1 MIWLQFCSRVK
12 ADIRFHLNLIL
23 LTWIIFKDKLN
34 NHLKMHERRGAER
47 EYLCN
52 ICGEVFRN
60 IFPLQAHQRNVHQ
73 VGAGKRKRTDT
84 TTSRPKRARVSQGKL
99 CQL

>member
-1 MIWLQFCSRVK
+1 
-12 ADIRFHLNLIL
+12 
-23 LTWIIFKDKLN
+23 
-34 NHLKMHERRGAER
+34 MHERRGAER
-47 EYLCN
+47 EYSCN

-73 VGAGKRKRTDT
+73 VGGGKRKRAVT
-84 TTSRPKRARVSQGKL
+84 TTRAKRARVSEGKL